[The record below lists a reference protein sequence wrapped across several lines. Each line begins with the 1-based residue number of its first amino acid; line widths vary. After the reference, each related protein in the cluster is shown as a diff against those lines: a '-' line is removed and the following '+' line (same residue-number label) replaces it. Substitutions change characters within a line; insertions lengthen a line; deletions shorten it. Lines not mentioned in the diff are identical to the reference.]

1 MRELKTEQVPGRVR
15 VDLIGVGD
23 DKAALLDTLGGC
35 ADGSCACSTTEFE
48 KVESLQISSD
58 ADNITLD
65 IAVKPGQ
72 TIDERCINDCIDSAT
87 P

>member
-1 MRELKTEQVPGRVR
+1 MRELKIEQVPGRVR

-23 DKAALLDTLGGC
+23 DKDALLETLGGC
-35 ADGSCACSTTEFE
+35 ADGSCACSTAEFE
-48 KVESLQISSD
+48 KVQSLQISSD
-58 ADNITLD
+58 ADSITLD

-72 TIDERCINDCIDSAT
+72 TIGEHCINDCIDSAT